1 MRNMHRSTVNR
12 RTLFKGS
19 AALAATTYLVK
30 PEAISAAALQE
41 ASGTLVYAQNAPI
54 TSPDSVNPQG
64 YPAGYEATYTIYN
77 NLVTFDRDLN
87 IVPALAESWEQ
98 SDDGLTWTFTLRQ
111 GVTFHDGTD
120 FNADAVAAHIARIQD
135 PATASPNANLWAHIT
150 EVNVIDDYTIELITE
165 APFGPML
172 NYLAHGS
179 GGIVSPTAVE
189 EYGEDYPQ
197 HPTGTG
203 PYMLENFTPG
213 TELVLTAN
221 ENYWGDPPQLERIIF
236 RATPEVSTRVLLV
249 ETGEADVANDI
260 PQEEAERFAAGGDLQ
275 LLQRN
280 GLRTFWME
288 MNLNRE
294 VFQEVEVRRA
304 LNHAVNKQSIV
315 DNLFL
320 GYASVL
326 DSPAAPS
333 IQGHVTAGQYPYDP
347 ELASQMLADAG
358 WVAGD
363 DGILEKDGVRL
374 SFTINTAEGEYPKDI
389 QVVEAVQADLRA
401 VGCEVEIWQVE
412 AAARWDYLR
421 IPADEA
427 EYDMLIFGFNPS
439 NGDIGYHLGAVFR
452 SNPDPDAAPAVWNLM
467 WYSNPEVDDLLT
479 QADASVDLDQRLEL
493 LGQAQ
498 QIIWDDAPMIWLY
511 VPDLLVGARA
521 DVEDVFIW
529 PTVFTVVREASKS

>member
-1 MRNMHRSTVNR
+1 MTNMHRSTVNR

-98 SDDGLTWTFTLRQ
+98 SEDGLSWTFTLRQ

-150 EVNVIDDYTIELITE
+150 EVNVVDDYTIELITE

-333 IQGHVTAGQYPYDP
+333 IQGHVTAGEYPYDP